1 MASDFLEAVE
11 EAFLIKTGALDQ
23 ITDAIIT
30 VDNEDNLIYLNKA
43 AAEQYAIDKNKALGL
58 KLKALYR
65 QLWFTPDAE
74 EEAALS
80 LKEKGF
86 FQSINVHVRPKGQK
100 AVIESVV
107 TVLKDK
113 SGNKVGLMSIM
124 RDITDRVN
132 VADWLV
138 ESNQRLTYAIEASGM
153 MIYEIDPKTN
163 KIFIVRGL
171 EGLLGYSPEE
181 VQYSIDWWINQILPE
196 DVPKANEQF
205 YPTKNV
211 DNIVNEYHIRHKKGN
226 YIVVRG
232 IAKIIKDT
240 TGKRVRIIG
249 GMQDITQ
256 YKEMQ
261 AKLEEYAKNLE
272 GLVEEKTK
280 QLTNA
285 QVKLEEYAKNLEKLV
300 EERTRQ
306 LQDKERLATIGQI
319 AGMVGHDIRNP
330 LQAIVNEL
338 YFAKQAMTQ
347 VPENKQ
353 GTLESISIIQ
363 GQVDY
368 ISKIVT
374 DLQDYSRTLKPEIK
388 EVDLPELIASSFSII
403 KVPENIVLTV
413 NIEDHLRIRTDPTFI
428 RRTLTNLANNAIQ
441 AMPEGGKLTVT
452 ASQKENQT
460 TITVED
466 TGKGIPEE
474 IKPKLFTPLFTTKS
488 KGQGFGLAV
497 TKRLIEALGGT
508 ISFESE
514 AGKGTI
520 FFINFSSQD

>member
-1 MASDFLEAVE
+1 
-11 EAFLIKTGALDQ
+11 
-23 ITDAIIT
+23 
-30 VDNEDNLIYLNKA
+30 
-43 AAEQYAIDKNKALGL
+43 
-58 KLKALYR
+58 
-65 QLWFTPDAE
+65 
-74 EEAALS
+74 
-80 LKEKGF
+80 
-86 FQSINVHVRPKGQK
+86 
-100 AVIESVV
+100 
-107 TVLKDK
+107 
-113 SGNKVGLMSIM
+113 
-124 RDITDRVN
+124 
-132 VADWLV
+132 
-138 ESNQRLTYAIEASGM
+138 
-153 MIYEIDPKTN
+153 
-163 KIFIVRGL
+163 
-171 EGLLGYSPEE
+171 
-181 VQYSIDWWINQILPE
+181 
-196 DVPKANEQF
+196 
-205 YPTKNV
+205 V
-211 DNIVNEYHIRHKKGN
+211 DNIVNEYHIHHKKGN

-240 TGKRVRIIG
+240 TGERVRIIG

-285 QVKLEEYAKNLEKLV
+285 QVNLEEYAKNLEKLV

-338 YFAKQAMTQ
+338 YFAKQAMTR

-363 GQVDY
+363 EQVDY
-368 ISKIVT
+368 ISKIVN
-374 DLQDYSRTLKPEIK
+374 DLQDYARTLKPEIK

-452 ASQKENQT
+452 VSQKENQT

-497 TKRLIEALGGT
+497 SKRLIEALGGT
-508 ISFESE
+508 MSFESE
-514 AGKGTI
+514 AGKGTVFI
-520 FFINFSSQD
+520 INFSSPD

>member
-1 MASDFLEAVE
+1 MVSDFLEAVE

-30 VDNEDNLIYLNKA
+30 VDNEDRLIYLNKA

-74 EEAALS
+74 QEAALS
-80 LKEKGF
+80 LKEKGYY
-86 FQSINVHVRPKGQK
+86 QGTNVHVRPKGQK

-138 ESNQRLTYAIEASGM
+138 ESNRRLNYAIEASGM

-163 KIFIVRGL
+163 KINIIRGL
-171 EGLLGYSPEE
+171 EELLGYSPEE
-181 VQYSIDWWINQILPE
+181 VQYSVDWWINQILPE
-196 DVPKANEQF
+196 DVPKAKEQF

-211 DNIVNEYHIRHKKGN
+211 DNIVNEYHIHHKKGN

-261 AKLEEYAKNLE
+261 A
-272 GLVEEKTK
+272 
-280 QLTNA
+280 
-285 QVKLEEYAKNLEKLV
+285 KLEEYAKNLEKLV

-347 VPENKQ
+347 VPENKNKQ
-353 GTLESISIIQ
+353 DTLESISIIQ
-363 GQVDY
+363 EQVDY

-374 DLQDYSRTLKPEIK
+374 DLQDYAKTLKPEIK

-413 NIEDHLRIRTDPTFI
+413 NIEDHLKIRTDPTFI
-428 RRTLTNLANNAIQ
+428 RRTLTNLVNNAIQ
-441 AMPEGGKLTVT
+441 AMPKGGKLTIT

-508 ISFESE
+508 ISFES
-514 AGKGTI
+514 
-520 FFINFSSQD
+520 